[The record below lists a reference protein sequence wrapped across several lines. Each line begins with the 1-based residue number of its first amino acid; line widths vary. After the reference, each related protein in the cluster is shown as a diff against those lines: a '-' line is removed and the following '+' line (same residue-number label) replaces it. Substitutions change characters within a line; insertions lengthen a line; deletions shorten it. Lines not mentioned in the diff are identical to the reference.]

1 MTSEAKT
8 QAALLPPGLSA
19 HWYNDR
25 RFVAGEPW
33 QSFDPARTA
42 LVLVDLI
49 NWQVS
54 PDGPSIAAMRAA
66 GHDSNADYLLGRF
79 ADVIGPNL
87 KTLLP
92 AARRAG
98 IRIVHA
104 RLASRHPDCRDIVPA
119 LRPYVQA
126 AGAIDGTRAAEPIAE
141 VGNEPGDLSVVKSGS
156 GAFGGTEL
164 DFLLRREGVDTIL
177 YAGVVTTACV
187 LLSVAAGFDLGYRQY
202 LVADCTG
209 TLSDRDQ
216 FDAERL
222 IGNYLAEIVST
233 ADTVAACAFAT
244 ENTDNA
250 L

>member
-8 QAALLPPGLSA
+8 QGGLLPPGLSS
-19 HWYNDR
+19 HWYNSPHFAPD
-25 RFVAGEPW
+25 EPW
-33 QSFDPARTA
+33 RSFAPGRTA

-66 GHDSNADYLLGRF
+66 GHDDNADYLLGRF
-79 ADVIGPNL
+79 ADMIAPNL
-87 KTLLP
+87 RTLLP

-98 IRIVHA
+98 VRIVHA
-104 RLASRHPDCRDIVPA
+104 RLASRHPDYRDIVPA

-126 AGAIDGTRAAEPIAE
+126 AGAIDGTHAAEPIAE
-141 VGNEPGDLSVVKSGS
+141 VGQEAGDLSLVKCGS

-164 DFLLRREGVDTIL
+164 DFLLRREGIDTIL

-216 FDAERL
+216 LDAERL

-233 ADTVAACAFAT
+233 ADTVAACVSRT
-244 ENTDNA
+244 EKPDDA